1 MVGVEGKVALLGG
14 LEIASETVPVASLED
29 RGQHGRP
36 EASSLPLWIGSE
48 SSEVVMG
55 RLWMSR
61 LYELDKSEGRRD
73 APAQDQERGKL
84 RYRVAK
90 PRRTHPRWHPQGR
103 RSAFLGGVSESSA
116 HICVAKLQLE
126 EPEHVALAS
135 PLIGEHVIHHRV
147 VEEGPL
153 ERRSDGGY
161 FLLRHEVS
169 L

>member
-14 LEIASETVPVASLED
+14 LEIASKTIPVANRED

-36 EASSLPLWIGSE
+36 EAPSLPLWIGSE
-48 SSEVVMG
+48 PSEVVMG
-55 RLWMSR
+55 RLWMSS
-61 LYELDKSEGRRD
+61 LDELDKSESGRD
-73 APAQDQERGKL
+73 ASAQDQEGGKL

-90 PRRTHPRWHPQGR
+90 PRRTDPRGHPQGR
-103 RSAFLGGVSESSA
+103 RSALLGRVSESSA
-116 HICVAKLQLE
+116 HICVAKLKFE

-135 PLIGEHVIHHRV
+135 PLVWEHVLHHRV

-161 FLLRHEVS
+161 FVFRHEVN